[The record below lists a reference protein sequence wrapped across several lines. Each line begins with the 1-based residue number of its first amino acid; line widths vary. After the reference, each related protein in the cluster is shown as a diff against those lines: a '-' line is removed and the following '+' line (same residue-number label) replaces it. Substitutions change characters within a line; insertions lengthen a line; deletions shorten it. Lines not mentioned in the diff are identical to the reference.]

1 MKETMDNDNRMKEGM
16 IDRSNMKF
24 ENEYARSNPALKEI
38 RDQAMKNARP
48 MNPKKCIISGVGSI
62 LMRHLIMGRD

>member
-16 IDRSNMKF
+16 IDKSNMKF

-48 MNPKKCIISGVGSI
+48 MAKPVTKPTRKS
-62 LMRHLIMGRD
+62 RR

>member
-24 ENEYARSNPALKEI
+24 ENEYARPSYE
-38 RDQAMKNARP
+38 
-48 MNPKKCIISGVGSI
+48 KCKTYG
-62 LMRHLIMGRD
+62 

>member
-1 MKETMDNDNRMKEGM
+1 MDNDNRMKEGM

-38 RDQAMKNARP
+38 RDQATNNKVVEDLL
-48 MNPKKCIISGVGSI
+48 KKLDKLRGQK
-62 LMRHLIMGRD
+62 